1 MLRANSDR
9 LIGDAGVDAYHRFF
23 EQAVAVV
30 LRHSGEIRH
39 PDPEKAVR
47 FCLFIAYSAFRNAL
61 GLGSTRSSTL
71 GESHDQ
77 DWDTLKADVTSICLA
92 HLGLRS

>member
-1 MLRANSDR
+1 MTPASTP
-9 LIGDAGVDAYHRFF
+9 IIAFF

-30 LRHSGEIRH
+30 LRHRSEIRH
-39 PDPEKAVR
+39 AEPEKAVR

-61 GLGSTRSSTL
+61 GLGSTQ
-71 GESHDQ
+71 GESRDQ
-77 DWDTLKADVTSICLA
+77 DWDTLKADITSICLA